1 MISAQLTDRSGRVSI
16 RKLAPGDYWITV
28 SYLGVIAGEH
38 CFHVLSRPSMA
49 AKATLRY
56 RWGDSGVS
64 MRSVG
69 GTLQEWQPG
78 KGGLPIWNL
87 AHGVNAPIR
96 GATAVLQNAVTR
108 EVRRS
113 ESDAKGVF
121 GFGPLPD
128 GIHVLHVEGGATARS
143 YEPADIIIPVSN
155 TTGREALV
163 LTLR

>member
-1 MISAQLTDRSGRVSI
+1 MRR
-16 RKLAPGDYWITV
+16 LAPGDYWITV
-28 SYLGVIAGEH
+28 SYLGVIAGEQ

-56 RWGDSGVS
+56 RWGDFGMS

-69 GTLQEWQPG
+69 GTLQDWQPG
-78 KGGLPIWNL
+78 EGGLPIWNL

-96 GATAVLQNAVTR
+96 GATALLQNAVTR

-113 ESDAKGVF
+113 ESDVKGEF

-128 GIHVLHVEGGATARS
+128 GIYVLHVEGGATARS
-143 YEPADIIIPVSN
+143 YEPTDIIIPVSR
-155 TTGREALV
+155 TTGREAREDGCAAY
-163 LTLR
+163 TFSPRWQ